1 MFVQWSQRFYIWFN
15 IFDDPDLDLNFK
27 SLFQGNSIFT
37 KLHNKSVLFV
47 SDEIVPLIIHSRK
60 LRNGYTETAINEV
73 FLEVFF
79 Q

>member
-1 MFVQWSQRFYIWFN
+1 MFVQWSQRFYIGFN

-60 LRNGYTETAINEV
+60 LRNGCTETV
-73 FLEVFF
+73 